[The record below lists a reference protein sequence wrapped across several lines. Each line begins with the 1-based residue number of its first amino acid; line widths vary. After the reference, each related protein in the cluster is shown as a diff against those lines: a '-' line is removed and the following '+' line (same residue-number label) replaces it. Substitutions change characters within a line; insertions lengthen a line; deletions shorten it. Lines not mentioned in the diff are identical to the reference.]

1 MNLTPDPAGEQ
12 PKHRAAAAASALLR
26 HAGEFAQR
34 AARPDAEPMGVL
46 ADATGLR
53 ASTDAALAA
62 AVDDARDA
70 GHSWAEVGG
79 VLGTSRQAAFQRFGR
94 PRSPRTGQPLE
105 LAPPLPG
112 ADGAAVEVL
121 AAFFAGDL
129 ARVRRD
135 FTPAMG
141 VEVDDERLLAV
152 ATEIASTVGAM
163 DRLGEP
169 VAVRAGAYTAVEVP
183 VACEAGDLVGRVSFT
198 DAGDVA
204 GLLLLPAR
212 PGT

>member
-1 MNLTPDPAGEQ
+1 MNLTPQHDDGGS
-12 PKHRAAAAASALLR
+12 KRRAAAAAAALLR
-26 HAGEFAQR
+26 HAGEFADR
-34 AARPDAEPMGVL
+34 VAVPDAEPMDVL

-70 GHSWAEVGG
+70 GHSWAEVGV

-94 PRSPRTGQPLE
+94 PRSPRTGQPLD
-105 LAPPLPG
+105 LPPPLAG
-112 ADGAAVEVL
+112 AAEAAVEVL

-135 FTPAMG
+135 FTPEMAA
-141 VEVDDERLLAV
+141 EVDDERLLSV
-152 ATEIASTVGAM
+152 ATQIAATVGAM

-169 VAVRAGAYTAVEVP
+169 VVVRTGALTVVEVP
-183 VACEAGDLVGRVSFT
+183 VACEAGDLVGRVAFS
-198 DAGDVA
+198 DAGGVG
-204 GLLLLPAR
+204 GLLVLPAE
-212 PGT
+212 PGR